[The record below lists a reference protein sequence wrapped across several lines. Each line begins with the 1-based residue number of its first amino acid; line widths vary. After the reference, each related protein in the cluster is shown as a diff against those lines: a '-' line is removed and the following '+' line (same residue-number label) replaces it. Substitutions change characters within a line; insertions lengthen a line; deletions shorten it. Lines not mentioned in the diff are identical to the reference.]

1 MLLGPVRFWSGNVVL
16 ARAMATDIGPV
27 TLAFWRWSIAL
38 LIFLPFGFAAL
49 RRDWPIIRRHF
60 RLMLLLGGLGVAGYN
75 TFVYVGLQSTTATN
89 VLLINSFIPVFIIL
103 LTALL
108 LREVISRRNQLAILV
123 SGAGVAVLIL
133 KADIDNLTALQ
144 FNPGDLWILL
154 AATCW
159 ALYSIGLRW
168 RPAELSASAFL
179 LITMMIGV
187 VLLLPVYLWVWWQGE
202 SLQFTSTNLL
212 TVAYVAL
219 FASVGAFL
227 LWNQGVKLVGAA
239 IAGQYIHLM
248 PVLGTI
254 MAVTFLG
261 EQLFFYHLIGALAI
275 GSGVY
280 LAVTSRP
287 NK

>member
-1 MLLGPVRFWSGNVVL
+1 MLLGPVLFWSGNVVL
-16 ARAMATDIGPV
+16 ARAMATEIAPV
-27 TLAFWRWSIAL
+27 SLAFWRWTIAL
-38 LIFLPFGFAAL
+38 LIFLPFGFTAL
-49 RRDWPIIRRHF
+49 RRDWPVIRQHF

-75 TFVYVGLQSTTATN
+75 TFVYVGLQSTAATN

-108 LREVISRRNQLAILV
+108 LREVISVRNQLAIV
-123 SGAGVAVLIL
+123 ISGAGVAVLIL
-133 KADIDNLTALQ
+133 RADLANLTALQ

-168 RPAELSASAFL
+168 RPVELSASAFL
-179 LITMMIGV
+179 LITMIIGV
-187 VLLLPVYLWVWWQGE
+187 IMLLPVYLWFWWQGE
-202 SLQFTSTNLL
+202 TFELNAPNLV
-212 TVAYVAL
+212 TIAYVAM

-254 MAVTFLG
+254 MAVSFLG
-261 EQLFFYHLIGALAI
+261 EQLYFYHIIGALAI